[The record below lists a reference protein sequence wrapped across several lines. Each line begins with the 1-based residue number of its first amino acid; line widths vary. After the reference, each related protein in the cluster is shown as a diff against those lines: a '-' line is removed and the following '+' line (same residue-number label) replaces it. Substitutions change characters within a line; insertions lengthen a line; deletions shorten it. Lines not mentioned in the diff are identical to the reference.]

1 MDPTAVLIPRNAT
14 LDGFV
19 QSAAAGDGVS
29 LRDLEPRTT
38 LIVRTRNTIYRIIV
52 SRNSAILVQGGQ
64 FFPDA
69 TVANLDG
76 SSAGGSFLKIAW
88 IGVGMRMEISAGD
101 RRIVTSPVRAIAT
114 VTAGKECWP

>member
-1 MDPTAVLIPRNAT
+1 MDPTAVLIARNAT